1 MLKGFGKR
9 IASLFS
15 RSNFDEDF
23 FEDLEDTLIEGDL
36 GTKTTFELSEHI
48 RNYAK
53 KERTDTEGMLSEM
66 KRVLSEYVHPADVS
80 IPESEDPM
88 LFLILGVNGVGKT
101 TSIAKMSEFYSAQ
114 GITNVLSAADTFRA
128 GAIEQLSLH
137 AERLGTR
144 IVKQQPGSDP
154 GAVIFDSIDSAK
166 ARKEKLILADTAGR
180 MHTKDNLLR
189 ELGKIDKIV
198 NNKLPDTN
206 YRKILVIDAT
216 TGQNGLRQ
224 AELFHE
230 SVNLNAV
237 VLTKYDSAAKGGSII
252 QIGKQLGLPIAFVGV
267 GERYEDLHRF
277 DPDEFLDAFLGIS

>member
-1 MLKGFGKR
+1 
-9 IASLFS
+9 
-15 RSNFDEDF
+15 
-23 FEDLEDTLIEGDL
+23 
-36 GTKTTFELSEHI
+36 
-48 RNYAK
+48 
-53 KERTDTEGMLSEM
+53 
-66 KRVLSEYVHPADVS
+66 
-80 IPESEDPM
+80 
-88 LFLILGVNGVGKT
+88 
-101 TSIAKMSEFYSAQ
+101 
-114 GITNVLSAADTFRA
+114 
-128 GAIEQLSLH
+128 
-137 AERLGTR
+137 
-144 IVKQQPGSDP
+144 
-154 GAVIFDSIDSAK
+154 
-166 ARKEKLILADTAGR
+166 

-198 NNKLPDTN
+198 NNKLPETN

>member
-1 MLKGFGKR
+1 MLKSFGKK
-9 IASLFS
+9 IASMFS
-15 RSNFDEDF
+15 RSTFDEQF
-23 FEDLEDTLIEGDL
+23 FEDLEDLLIEGDL
-36 GTKTTFELSEHI
+36 GTKTTFELSEQI
-48 RNYAK
+48 RKFARSQRSDK
-53 KERTDTEGMLSEM
+53 EGMLLEM
-66 KRVLSEYVHPADVS
+66 KRVLSAYVHPADITLV
-80 IPESEDPM
+80 ESDQPV
-88 LFLILGVNGVGKT
+88 LFLVLGVNGVGKT
-101 TSIAKMSEFYSAQ
+101 TSIAKMSRFYAQQ
-114 GITNVLSAADTFRA
+114 GISNVLSAADTFRA

-166 ARKEKLILADTAGR
+166 ARNEKLILADTAGR

-189 ELGKIDKIV
+189 ELSKIDKIV
-198 NNKLPDTN
+198 RSKLPEEN

-230 SVNLNAV
+230 SVKLDAV

-267 GERYEDLHRF
+267 GEKYEDLNIF